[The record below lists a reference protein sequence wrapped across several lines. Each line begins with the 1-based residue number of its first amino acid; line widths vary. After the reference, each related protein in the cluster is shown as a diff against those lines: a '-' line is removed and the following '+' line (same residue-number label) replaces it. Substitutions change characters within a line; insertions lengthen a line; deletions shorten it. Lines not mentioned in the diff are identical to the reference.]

1 MNTYSTVIKIY
12 CGRNIISEVMYHVFR
27 QFQRNTIEKNAV
39 FMKFRKP
46 LLYPLSYPGMN
57 RKISR
62 RKSHARR
69 ENLFQYLEMT
79 SVAFEPPK
87 PKLLLIA

>member
-1 MNTYSTVIKIY
+1 MPPKMIGAPKMIRTSDT
-12 CGRNIISEVMYHVFR
+12 R
-27 QFQRNTIEKNAV
+27 
-39 FMKFRKP
+39 FRKP

-69 ENLFQYLEMT
+69 ENLLFQYLEMT